1 MNTPSKTLLTLGLA
15 LVSGLSLIQSAQA
28 APRTYG
34 PRDTVRFER
43 LSDAQAQPCRTV
55 VAHRWNGSAKRR
67 EAVEVCAGRDDHTSV
82 KRWVGP
88 RDTIPIY
95 E

>member
-1 MNTPSKTLLTLGLA
+1 MNNLSKTLLTLGLV
-15 LVSGLSLIQSAQA
+15 LVGGLSLIQSAHA

-43 LSDAQAQPCRTV
+43 LSEAQAQPCRTV
-55 VAHRWNGSAKRR
+55 VAHRWNGSAKQR
-67 EAVEVCAGRDDHTSV
+67 EAVEVCASRDDQARV
-82 KRWVGP
+82 KRWIGP